1 MNNVSQFTKSRALEK
16 RVPRYTS
23 YPPANHFNGSV
34 NADCMAGWLA
44 AAPAA
49 SRISLYV
56 HIPFCRD
63 LCWFCACRTQGI
75 RRRMDPLDHYIEV
88 LKSEIDMVGGLLDPS
103 VVIESLHLGGG
114 TPTLLPPPLIV
125 DLLHHLKSRFRFDK
139 DYDLAVE
146 IDPTEIDQSRMD
158 VLIEAGL
165 SRASVGV
172 QDFNPLIQK
181 AIGRPQS
188 FGQTKDCFDM
198 LRAGQVNSINI
209 DLLYGLPHQ
218 TPTSFGN
225 TVEKVLALDPDRV
238 AMFGYA
244 HVPWM
249 APRQKLIDD
258 ATLPDGAARYMLLE
272 KGRQLFTNQG
282 YEPVGID
289 HFAKPQDQL
298 VRAVR
303 DGLLRRNFQ
312 GYTDDQ
318 SRFLIGLGAS
328 AISSLPQGYAQNAGG
343 TQAYLEMI
351 RSGTLAISRG
361 RRFSAEDQLHGYVI
375 EQLMCRFSIS
385 LDDIRQRFGS
395 LAEQLCC
402 DITRNARKI
411 GLDRIDDDTACD
423 VYAITEEPH
432 LRARLVARYFDQ
444 YVASEKSHSLAV

>member
-1 MNNVSQFTKSRALEK
+1 MNYVSQIAKSRALEK

-44 AAPAA
+44 ATPAA

-56 HIPFCRD
+56 HIPFCRN

-75 RRRMDPLDHYIEV
+75 RRRVDALHHYV
-88 LKSEIDMVGGLLDPS
+88 DGLKVEIDRVAGLLDPS
-103 VVIESLHLGGG
+103 IMVKSLHLGGG
-114 TPTLLPPPLIV
+114 TPTLLPPPLMIE
-125 DLLHHLKSRFRFDK
+125 LLEYLKTRFRFVQ

-146 IDPTEIDQSRMD
+146 IDPTEIDQDRMD
-158 VLIEAGL
+158 VLIDAGL

-188 FGQTKDCFDM
+188 FEQTKDCFDM
-198 LRAGQVNSINI
+198 LRKGQVKSINI
-209 DLLYGLPHQ
+209 DLLYGLPNQ
-218 TPTSFGN
+218 TPAGFRN
-225 TVEKVLALDPDRV
+225 TLEKVLALNPDRV

-249 APRQKLIDD
+249 ARRQKLIDA
-258 ATLPDGAARYMLLE
+258 ATLPCGDARYLLLE
-272 KGRQLFTNQG
+272 TGRQLFANHG

-289 HFAKPQDQL
+289 HFANPQDQL
-298 VRAVR
+298 VKASRQ
-303 DGLLRRNFQ
+303 GQLRRNFQ

-318 SRFLIGLGAS
+318 SRYLIGLGAS
-328 AISSLPQGYAQNAGG
+328 AISSLPQGYAQNTSG

-351 RSGTLAISRG
+351 RDGALATSRG
-361 RRFSAEDQLHGYVI
+361 HRFSDEDQLRGYVI
-375 EQLMCRFSIS
+375 EQLMCRFRIS
-385 LDDIRQRFGS
+385 LDEIRQRFGT
-395 LAEQLCC
+395 LAELLSC

-411 GLDRIDDDTACD
+411 GLVRVDDGDGRE
-423 VYAITEEPH
+423 VYEIAEEPH
-432 LRARLVARYFDQ
+432 LTARLVAQYFDQ
-444 YVASEKSHSLAV
+444 YVAPEKSHGLAV